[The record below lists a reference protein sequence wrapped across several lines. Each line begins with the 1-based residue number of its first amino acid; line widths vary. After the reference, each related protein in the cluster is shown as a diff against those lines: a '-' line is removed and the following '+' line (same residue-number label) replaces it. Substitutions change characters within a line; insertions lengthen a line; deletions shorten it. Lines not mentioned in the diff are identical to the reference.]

1 MFLISFRYYF
11 FTPFITTW
19 LFQLGFKEIFV
30 IYILSYLIYSR
41 VEINNQRFNSL
52 FNRPFILYSDYN
64 RISVIFYI
72 YLSQFFLKSL
82 ANTAFSFNLGLFGLV
97 LSLLNYAY
105 SSISQV
111 LYSTLLILSTV
122 LTLIFDCLDV
132 SSFFLYLS
140 YYSCLYKVIFS
151 LSLITLW

>member
-1 MFLISFRYYF
+1 M
-11 FTPFITTW
+11 
-19 LFQLGFKEIFV
+19 